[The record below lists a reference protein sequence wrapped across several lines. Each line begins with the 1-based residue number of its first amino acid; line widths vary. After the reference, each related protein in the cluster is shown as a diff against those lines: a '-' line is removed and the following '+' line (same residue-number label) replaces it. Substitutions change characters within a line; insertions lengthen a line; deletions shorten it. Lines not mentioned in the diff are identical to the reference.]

1 MISHIII
8 NYHIGMEEELRVKIM
23 ERFIYMQNIVY
34 KNNMI
39 SIYMNTENITIIDTL
54 SLYEIRELTDTLD
67 KYSNADIA
75 TITRELNNDISDLSK
90 YFKRFNIHDE
100 TRRNMMMYQ

>member
-1 MISHIII
+1 
-8 NYHIGMEEELRVKIM
+8 MEEELRLKNI
-23 ERFIYMQNIVY
+23 ERFIYMQNIAY
-34 KNNMI
+34 KNNML

-54 SLYEIRELTDTLD
+54 SLYEICELTDTLD

-90 YFKRFNIHDE
+90 YFKRFKIHDE
-100 TRRNMMMYQ
+100 TRQNMMYHYYDNTTIPIHCYL